1 MESLASGS
9 VGRRLLQARRHHG
22 LTMAALAKLAS
33 VGAATINH
41 IEKGRQI
48 PGADTIE
55 RLARA
60 MEIDPCWLAYGTGK
74 KPDWDAKAKRT
85 SENP

>member
-1 MESLASGS
+1 MDSLASGT
-9 VGRRLLQARRHHG
+9 VGRRLHQARQHYG
-22 LTMAALAKLAS
+22 LTMAALAEKAN

-60 MEIDPCWLAYGTGK
+60 MNVDPCWLAYGTGSI
-74 KPDWDAKAKRT
+74 PAWEKRK
-85 SENP
+85 S

>member
-1 MESLASGS
+1 MDSLASGT
-9 VGRRLLQARRHHG
+9 VGRRLLQARRFHG
-22 LTMAALAKLAS
+22 LTMAALAQKAN

-60 MEIDPCWLAYGTGK
+60 MDLDPCWLAYGTGN
-74 KPDWDAKAKRT
+74 KPQWEKRK
-85 SENP
+85 S